1 MQNDECRMTKDEAP
15 LNDGTDLLIRHSSLG
30 IRHSKP
36 VSWSIRGIDINLT
49 ARGLV
54 MGVLNVT
61 PDSFSDGGNYF
72 DVKAAVAHGLEMV
85 AAGAD
90 ILDVGGESTRPG
102 AEPVALVDELARV
115 IPVITQLRAQSSA
128 FISVDTMKAEVARCA
143 VKAGADIIN
152 DIAGFRDE
160 AMIEVAIQSAA
171 ALIIMHMK
179 GTPQTMQQNP
189 VYEDVTGEVMAFF
202 AQRNEELQQ
211 RGIAGERIAF
221 DPGFGF
227 GKTLEHNLALLKALP
242 DLCARGRPLVV
253 GVSRKSMIARLLD
266 DHRMENRDW
275 PTVALTAWMRD
286 AGANVVRVH
295 DVKPNVEAM
304 RMTEAVMGQGTRH
317 SPLRPSTL

>member
-15 LNDGTDLLIRHSSLG
+15 LNDGTELL

-36 VSWSIRGIDINLT
+36 VSWRIRGIDLDLT
-49 ARGLV
+49 ERGLV

-72 DVKAAVAHGLEMV
+72 DVKAAVAHGLKMI

-102 AEPVALVDELARV
+102 AAPVALEDELARV
-115 IPVITQLRAQSSA
+115 IPVITQLRAQSTV

-152 DIAGFRDE
+152 DITGFRDE
-160 AMIEVAIQSAA
+160 AMIDVAIQSAA

-202 AQRNEELQQ
+202 AQRNEELQK
-211 RGIAGERIAF
+211 RGIACERIAF

-242 DLCARGRPLVV
+242 DLCARGRPLVA

-266 DHRMENRDW
+266 DNRMESRDW

-304 RMTEAVMGQGTRH
+304 RVTEAVMGQGTRH